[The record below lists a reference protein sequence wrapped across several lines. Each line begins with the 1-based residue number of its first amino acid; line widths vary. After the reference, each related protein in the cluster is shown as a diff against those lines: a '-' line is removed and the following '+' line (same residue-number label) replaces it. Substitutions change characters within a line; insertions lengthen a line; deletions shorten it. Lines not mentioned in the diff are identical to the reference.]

1 MIKTPMKALLYVGT
15 FTACI
20 GVLEFGV
27 QVFVN
32 SIENPGHGVP
42 MMDLFTGYLAACLS
56 LGLALFQLM
65 LAFGMPWGDYVWG
78 GFHEGKLPASL
89 RFGSF
94 ASFILLGFG
103 GLSVLTLTDISTIIP
118 LIVSEILVGLL
129 TIILL
134 LSVLGNFNSKSEKE
148 RCVMIPLSILMFG
161 CYAYISVNYF
171 FL

>member
-27 QVFVN
+27 QFFVK
-32 SIENPGHGVP
+32 STQNPEFTVS
-42 MMDLFTGYLAACLS
+42 MMEMFTGYLAVCLTI
-56 LGLALFQLM
+56 GLALFQLM

-89 RFGSF
+89 RFGSC
-94 ASFILLGFG
+94 ASFILLVFG
-103 GLSVLTLTDISTIIP
+103 GLSVPTLTGISSIIP
-118 LIVSEILVGLL
+118 PIISEILVGLL

-134 LSVLGNFNSKSEKE
+134 LSVLGNFNSQSEKE
-148 RCVMIPLSILMFG
+148 RRVMIPLSILMFG
-161 CYAYISVNYF
+161 CYAYISLNYF